1 MHVVRL
7 CFLTLMLFSA
17 SSSVA
22 QPEPSPTDLLLRV
35 RSRLLADMSR
45 QPRYTCV
52 QNIIRRAYS
61 SDSKGA
67 KTCTEII
74 ARRTERKHDLPLT
87 SWDHLLLDVAIADN
101 REIHSWPGAPKF
113 AEDEIRELAGNGG
126 PFGSGDFAAFVGG
139 VFVDS
144 ATVTFVSSR
153 TVKGRRLFEYTF
165 DVSQNASNYG
175 IANGGTTTA
184 TAYAGTF
191 LLDPKT
197 ADVVELTVRTGELP
211 VDVSACQAISK
222 IEYDRLDIHGH
233 GVLVPHETEL
243 RVVYRD
249 GGETSG
255 LTSYSSCREFNGR
268 AVLRLDTTED
278 PENTAPHL
286 KEPNP
291 PATPLNPLPM
301 DLAFDCR
308 IVTPIDSETP
318 AGRTIEALLLSP
330 IRGQDG
336 AILVPRGAHIEGR
349 LVHLGE
355 HKGKR
360 DYFEV
365 GVRLDSIEVNGA
377 KLPLYA
383 NFARQSEPPTIGSAS
398 GNHEA
403 QFSDL
408 LTLPRNIG
416 VFFFTGKRLQVH
428 QWDSAWLTT
437 FPESSKQSQAEMPVK
452 TSRQVS
458 DVDAAQRFTLAI
470 RYSQQATDL
479 LNATAAKVD
488 LADNPRLPD
497 ILAYRRKAIE
507 VGGSVDRD
515 VLNNLYPGLGDRFRD
530 HFLVALTLFVHGWE
544 TRSGSEGAARE
555 ELSRS
560 TLLSDEWNNWY
571 AANRRNI
578 EAVLNLEPGTT

>member
-1 MHVVRL
+1 
-7 CFLTLMLFSA
+7 MLFSV
-17 SSSVA
+17 SSSVE

-45 QPRYTCV
+45 QPRYTCL
-52 QNIIRRAYS
+52 QDIRRRLYRS
-61 SDSKGA
+61 NSREA
-67 KTCTEII
+67 KSCAEII
-74 ARRTERKHDLPLT
+74 AGRTERSHDLPLT
-87 SWDHLLLDVAIADN
+87 SWDHLQLDVAIADN
-101 REIHSWPGAPKF
+101 HEIHSWPGAPRF
-113 AEDEIRELAGNGG
+113 AEDEIRELVGNGG
-126 PFGSGDFAAFVGG
+126 PFGSGDFAAFVDG
-139 VFVDS
+139 VFGGLAQVK
-144 ATVTFVSSR
+144 FVNSR
-153 TVKGRRLFEYTF
+153 TVKGRRLLEYAF

-175 IANGGTTTA
+175 IANGGTTTP

-197 ADVVELTVRTGELP
+197 ADLVELTVRTAELP
-211 VDVSACQAISK
+211 VDAPACQAISR
-222 IEYDRLDIHGH
+222 IEYERLDIHGH

-255 LTSYSSCREFNGR
+255 LTSYSSCREYNGR

-286 KEPNP
+286 KEPNAL
-291 PATPLNPLPM
+291 ATPMNPLPM

-308 IVTPIDSETP
+308 IVTAIDSETP
-318 AGRTIEALLLSP
+318 AGHPIEALLLSQL
-330 IRGQDG
+330 RGKDG
-336 AILVPRGAHIEGR
+336 AILAPLGARIEGR

-383 NFARQSEPPTIGSAS
+383 NFARQSEPPTAGSAS

-416 VFFFTGKRLQVH
+416 VFFFTGKHLQVR

-437 FPESSKQSQAEMPVK
+437 FPESSKQSQAEPLVK
-452 TSRQVS
+452 TTQQVS
-458 DVDAAQRFTLAI
+458 ETDAAQKFPCNSVLTASDRSSKCNARENGPCRQSEAPGDSSFSPKGNRSWGLS
-470 RYSQQATDL
+470 RPGGPQQ
-479 LNATAAKVD
+479 
-488 LADNPRLPD
+488 
-497 ILAYRRKAIE
+497 
-507 VGGSVDRD
+507 
-515 VLNNLYPGLGDRFRD
+515 
-530 HFLVALTLFVHGWE
+530 FV
-544 TRSGSEGAARE
+544 SGSRGQVQRS
-555 ELSRS
+555 LSGS
-560 TLLSDEWNNWY
+560 SDPICSWMGD
-571 AANRRNI
+571 ALR
-578 EAVLNLEPGTT
+578 L